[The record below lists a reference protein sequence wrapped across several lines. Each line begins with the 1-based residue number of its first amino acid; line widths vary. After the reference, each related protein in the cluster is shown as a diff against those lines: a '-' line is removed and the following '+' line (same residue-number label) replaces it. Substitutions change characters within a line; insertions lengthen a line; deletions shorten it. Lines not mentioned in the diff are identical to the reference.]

1 MGGPTAAP
9 PAPKKK
15 SGWGGIGGTSL
26 GEPSV
31 SIFWTLVMLVVSVA
45 ITSGVCWLC
54 SKKQYKAGASAF
66 EKIDVGSVGTGP
78 SIYDSTWAR

>member
-1 MGGPTAAP
+1 
-9 PAPKKK
+9 
-15 SGWGGIGGTSL
+15 
-26 GEPSV
+26 
-31 SIFWTLVMLVVSVA
+31 MLVVSVA